1 MEEKWEEVLKQY
13 DFEVKKMLWARGA
26 KLLETDRGLFQM
38 KQFTGKP
45 RQLALEHELTAGL
58 EKNGQPVDSIL
69 KTKQGE
75 LYALGAFK
83 RNGRNGKIHLK
94 EEENEENS
102 KINEK
107 AQREDEK
114 NREENWKE
122 QTERQENREES
133 WKEQTER
140 QKNREEDRNNQ
151 TESEEFQREN
161 REKDTSVWWKLPFP
175 ENQEVY
181 VLRRWFP
188 GEEGNFRDEEFLKR
202 AAASLGTLHNEME
215 KLEIPEELLVFH
227 PSMRLLEHWQKHNR
241 ELKRIR
247 RYILNK
253 KQKNEFEILFLSME
267 EEYMETAQRACT
279 LLEQGDCRK
288 LFSEAAKKR
297 LFCHG
302 NYNYHNL
309 LDTRKGIVTVCFEEA
324 GIGVPVFD
332 LYQMMRKLLEKN
344 RWDKELLAVVLKEYE
359 KKRSL
364 SGQEKELLYIMLL
377 YPEKFW
383 KVSNHYYNSRKSW
396 INRIDIAKL
405 EELGRQQERRQEALE
420 YLRISSV

>member
-1 MEEKWEEVLKQY
+1 
-13 DFEVKKMLWARGA
+13 
-26 KLLETDRGLFQM
+26 M

-45 RQLALEHELTAGL
+45 RQLALEHVLTSGL
-58 EKNGQPVDSIL
+58 ERNGQSVDSIL
-69 KTKQGE
+69 KTKEGL
-75 LYALGAFK
+75 LYAPGAFK
-83 RNGRNGKIHLK
+83 KNGRNGKIRLN
-94 EEENEENS
+94 EEENEEERNRDEE
-102 KINEK
+102 I
-107 AQREDEK
+107 QREEK
-114 NREENWKE
+114 EEN
-122 QTERQENREES
+122 QE
-133 WKEQTER
+133 
-140 QKNREEDRNNQ
+140 DGAC
-151 TESEEFQREN
+151 
-161 REKDTSVWWKLPFP
+161 VWWALPFP
-175 ENQEVY
+175 ENQEIY
-181 VLRRWFP
+181 VLRKWFP
-188 GEEGNFRDEEFLKR
+188 GEEGNFRDTEFLKR
-202 AAASLGTLHNEME
+202 AAASLGTLHNQME
-215 KLEIPEELLVFH
+215 RLEVPEELLAFH
-227 PSMRLLEHWQKHNR
+227 PSMRLLENWQKHNR

-267 EEYMETAQRACT
+267 KEYMETAQRACT

-359 KKRSL
+359 KQRSL
-364 SGQEKELLYIMLL
+364 SGQERELLYIMLL

-396 INRIDIAKL
+396 LNRIDIAKL
-405 EELGRQQERRQEALE
+405 EELGRQQEKRQEALE
-420 YLRISSV
+420 YLKRYQ